1 MGDAVPISGAYVNA
15 SYVTVEDAENYFEFR
30 LHASAWED
38 AENDDKCR
46 ALVTATR
53 LIDRLNFAGL
63 RTADYNRLQP
73 INWLIPQPRTLDPSS
88 LPGQNFEFPRN
99 GSVTIPQD
107 IVDAACEIALALLD
121 GVDPELE
128 MQGLGTVSQRFAA
141 AGTTFDTSQARMA
154 FRHGIPSFKAWNLL
168 TPYLA
173 DPTEV
178 VMRRVN

>member
-1 MGDAVPISGAYVNA
+1 
-15 SYVTVEDAENYFEFR
+15 
-30 LHASAWED
+30 
-38 AENDDKCR
+38 
-46 ALVTATR
+46 
-53 LIDRLNFAGL
+53 
-63 RTADYNRLQP
+63 
-73 INWLIPQPRTLDPSS
+73 
-88 LPGQNFEFPRN
+88 
-99 GSVTIPQD
+99 
-107 IVDAACEIALALLD
+107 
-121 GVDPELE
+121 

>member
-1 MGDAVPISGAYVNA
+1 MR
-15 SYVTVEDAENYFEFR
+15 ENYFEFR

-63 RTADYNRLQP
+63 RTADYIRLQP

-107 IVDAACEIALALLD
+107 IMDAACEIALALLD

-141 AGTTFDTSQARMA
+141 A
-154 FRHGIPSFKAWNLL
+154 RHDLRHVPGPHGLPTRNPQLQGMEPLL
-168 TPYLA
+168 TLTSPIPPRLSCGG
-173 DPTEV
+173 
-178 VMRRVN
+178 